1 MEPLKM
7 AEAAP
12 VSRNGFEYSF
22 YTWQMSYNLDAVL
35 VHKCQACYRCARIIK
50 GLS

>member
-1 MEPLKM
+1 MPQFKAPRT

-22 YTWQMSYNLDAVL
+22 YAWQMSYLLFVAEKR
-35 VHKCQACYRCARIIK
+35 KCQVDRTIPV
-50 GLS
+50 